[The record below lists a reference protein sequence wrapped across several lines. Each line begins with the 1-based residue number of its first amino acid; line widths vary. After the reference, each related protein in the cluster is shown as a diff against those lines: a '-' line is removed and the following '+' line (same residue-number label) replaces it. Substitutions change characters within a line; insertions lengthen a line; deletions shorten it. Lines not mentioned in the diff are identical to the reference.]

1 VSRTRSFPDGRRLG
15 HFSEPEVRE
24 AGDVGSR
31 HLDGGAAA
39 EEAEEVTDAEL
50 GAPDAPSA
58 FDVVASQMALEQVI
72 DEADVISSVSA
83 PAAKREAWRRGRGY
97 VVACTV
103 APLAF
108 RHHAPSFLRRPD
120 QRSARRGRGRG

>member
-1 VSRTRSFPDGRRLG
+1 MPTWASSAAATATAFQVFLEASLAEPEIAADVSRTRSFPDGRRLG

-72 DEADVISSVSA
+72 DEADVISSVS
-83 PAAKREAWRRGRGY
+83 
-97 VVACTV
+97 
-103 APLAF
+103 
-108 RHHAPSFLRRPD
+108 
-120 QRSARRGRGRG
+120 